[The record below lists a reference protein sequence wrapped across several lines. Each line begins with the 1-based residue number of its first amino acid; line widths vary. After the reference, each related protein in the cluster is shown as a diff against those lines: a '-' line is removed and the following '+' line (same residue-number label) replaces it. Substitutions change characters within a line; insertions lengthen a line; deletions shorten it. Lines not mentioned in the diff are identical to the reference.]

1 MMETTVHPAARL
13 YRLHRRQ
20 LGNILFGALA
30 AAFVVFALAPFLW
43 LAICSLKTPE
53 ALRSNPPSLWPK
65 PLHVAHY
72 IEAFVG
78 RPFAWNIYNSAVV
91 AGSSML
97 VSLAIGSLAAYALG
111 RLRFPGKKIILTMV
125 LAVSMFPGIS
135 IVAPLYLWFSNLGI
149 INTKLA
155 LVLPYVTFSLPL
167 CIWTLTAFFQELP
180 FELEEAAKVDGAT
193 PMQTFLKVIV
203 PLAAPGVFTCAILVF
218 IYAWNEFLFARTF
231 MNREISYTITVA
243 LQMFQGMGE
252 EMMPWGQISAAS
264 IIVSVP
270 LVLVVL
276 LFQRRIVSG
285 LTAGGVKG

>member
-1 MMETTVHPAARL
+1 MDTTIHPLVRL
-13 YRLHRRQ
+13 YRKHRAR
-20 LGNILFGALA
+20 LGVAFFTLLA
-30 AAFVVFALAPFLW
+30 AAFVAFALAPFLW
-43 LAICSLKTPE
+43 LAISSLKTPQT
-53 ALRSNPPSLWPK
+53 LYRSPPTLWPNPVYVK
-65 PLHVAHY
+65 HY
-72 IEAFVG
+72 LDAFVG

-97 VSLAIGSLAAYALG
+97 VSLVIGSLAAYALG
-111 RLRFPGKKIILTMV
+111 RLQFPGKKIILTMV

-135 IVAPLYLWFSNLGI
+135 IVAPLYLWFSNFGI

-193 PMQTFLKVIV
+193 PMQTFAKVIV

-270 LVLVVL
+270 LVLIVL

-285 LTAGGVKG
+285 LTSGGVKG

>member
-1 MMETTVHPAARL
+1 MKTAIRPIARL
-13 YRLHRRQ
+13 YKKHRSN
-20 LGNILFGALA
+20 LGAVLFTLLA
-30 AAFVVFALAPFLW
+30 AVFVVFALAPFLW
-43 LAICSLKTPE
+43 LAISSLKTPQT
-53 ALRSNPPSLWPK
+53 LYSNPPTLWPK
-65 PLHVAHY
+65 PVFIKHY
-72 IEAFVG
+72 LETFQG
-78 RPFAWNIYNSAVV
+78 RPFAWNIYNSAIV

-111 RLRFPGKKIILTMV
+111 RLRFPGKKLILTML

-135 IVAPLYLWFSNLGI
+135 IVAPLYLWFSNFGI

-193 PMQTFLKVIV
+193 PMQTFTKVIV

-270 LVLVVL
+270 LVLIVL

-285 LTAGGVKG
+285 LTSGGVKG